1 MSREVCVVVTDR
13 KPPGVGWASWVE
25 RQLDEARRDGL
36 LDNLEGSGKPIP
48 GLGEPR
54 DSDWWVKEK
63 LRREEISWVP
73 PTLAIR
79 AERDAAVA
87 EAEAA
92 DTEDELR
99 RVIERVNERIRYVNS
114 HTVSGP
120 PTTVWIV
127 DPEPIVERWRADRLV
142 APASDE
148 QALDS
153 EAPSAPP
160 PRWSLRRL
168 LRQS

>member
-1 MSREVCVVVTDR
+1 M
-13 KPPGVGWASWVE
+13 
-25 RQLDEARRDGL
+25 
-36 LDNLEGSGKPIP
+36 LDNLEGTGQPIP

-54 DSDWWVKEK
+54 DDDWWVKEK
-63 LRREEISWVP
+63 LRREGVAWVP

-92 DTEDELR
+92 GSEEDLR
-99 RVIERVNERIRYVNS
+99 RIIERVNERIRYVNS

-127 DPEPIVERWRADRLV
+127 DPEPIVERWRADRPNV
-142 APASDE
+142 PATTDDPV
-148 QALDS
+148 LDIGG
-153 EAPSAPP
+153 PPPPP
-160 PRWSLRRL
+160 PRWDLRRWF
-168 LRQS
+168 RRTS

>member
-1 MSREVCVVVTDR
+1 VTER
-13 KPPGVGWASWVE
+13 KPPGVEWQSWIE
-25 RQLDEARRDGL
+25 RQLDEGRREGM

-54 DSDWWVKEK
+54 DDDWWVKEK
-63 LRREEISWVP
+63 LRREGVNWVP

-92 DTEDELR
+92 DSEDELR
-99 RVIERVNERIRYVNS
+99 AVIERINERIRYVNS

-120 PTTVWIV
+120 PTTVWTV
-127 DPEPIVERWRADRLV
+127 DPEPIVERWRANQPEV
-142 APASDE
+142 PASD
-148 QALDS
+148 ALVPDT
-153 EAPSAPP
+153 ATPP
-160 PRWSLRRL
+160 AASSSQGLRRL
-168 LRQS
+168 FRRS